1 MSSKYAN
8 FDTTINGVDVN
19 VEAEIYDGEIDEFT
33 VYVGDI
39 IVNEI
44 LSDAVIDKLQQEALY
59 EVSDEMTLLTIADDK
74 WKEKGE
80 QKYEYF

>member
-1 MSSKYAN
+1 MTRYAN
-8 FDTTINGVDVN
+8 FDTTINGVEVS
-19 VEAEIYDGEIDEFT
+19 VEATIYDGEIDEFI

-44 LSDAVIDKLQQEALY
+44 LSDAVRDELQQKALY
-59 EVSDEMTLLTIADDK
+59 EVSDEMKQLTIADEK

-80 QKYEYF
+80 

>member
-1 MSSKYAN
+1 MTRYAN
-8 FDTTINGVDVN
+8 FDTTINGVEVS
-19 VEAEIYDGEIDEFT
+19 VEATIYDGEIDEFI

-44 LSDAVIDKLQQEALY
+44 LSDAVRDELQQKALY
-59 EVSDEMTLLTIADDK
+59 EASDEMRLLTIADEK

-80 QKYEYF
+80 

>member
-1 MSSKYAN
+1 MTRYVN

-19 VEAEIYDGEIDEFT
+19 VEATIYDGEIDEFI
-33 VYVGDI
+33 VCVGDI

-44 LSDAVIDKLQQEALY
+44 LSDAVRDELQEKALY
-59 EVSDEMTLLTIADDK
+59 EASDEMRLLTIADEK

-80 QKYEYF
+80 

>member
-1 MSSKYAN
+1 MRSKYAN

-19 VEAEIYDGEIDEFT
+19 VQAEIYDGEIDEFT

-44 LSDAVIDKLQQEALY
+44 LSDAVIDELKQKALY
-59 EVSDEMTLLTIADDK
+59 EVSDEMTLLTIADEK
-74 WKEKGE
+74 WKEKE
-80 QKYEYF
+80 

>member
-1 MSSKYAN
+1 MRSKYAN

-19 VEAEIYDGEIDEFT
+19 VQAEIYDGEIDEFT

-44 LSDAVIDKLQQEALY
+44 LSDAVRDELQQKALY
-59 EVSDEMTLLTIADDK
+59 EVSDEMTLLTIADEK
-74 WKEKGE
+74 WKEKE
-80 QKYEYF
+80 

>member
-1 MSSKYAN
+1 MRSKYAN

-19 VEAEIYDGEIDEFT
+19 VQAEIYDGEIDEFT

-44 LSDAVIDKLQQEALY
+44 ISDAVRAELQERALY
-59 EVSDEMTLLTIADDK
+59 EASDEMRLLTIADEK
-74 WKEKGE
+74 WKEKE
-80 QKYEYF
+80 

>member
-1 MSSKYAN
+1 MRSKYAN

-19 VEAEIYDGEIDEFT
+19 VQAEIYDGEIDEFT

-44 LSDAVIDKLQQEALY
+44 ISDAVRAELQQKALY
-59 EVSDEMTLLTIADDK
+59 EASDEMRLLTIADEK
-74 WKEKGE
+74 WKEKE
-80 QKYEYF
+80 